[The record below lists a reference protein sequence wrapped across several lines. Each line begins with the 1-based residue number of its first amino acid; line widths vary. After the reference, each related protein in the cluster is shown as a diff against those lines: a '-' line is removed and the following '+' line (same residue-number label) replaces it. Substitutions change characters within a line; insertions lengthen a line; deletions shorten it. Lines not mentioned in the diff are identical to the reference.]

1 MQIVNSKCIFLNIW
15 AFVARGVGGFPLR
28 RRCLYVS
35 AEFALAS
42 RFRFARPLRAQCG
55 CSLLCS
61 VLGPSAQSKQQ
72 QAEVSPQLLFVL
84 NIGLT
89 IP

>member
-15 AFVARGVGGFPLR
+15 AFVARGVGGDHL
-28 RRCLYVS
+28 S
-35 AEFALAS
+35 
-42 RFRFARPLRAQCG
+42 RFARPLRAQCG